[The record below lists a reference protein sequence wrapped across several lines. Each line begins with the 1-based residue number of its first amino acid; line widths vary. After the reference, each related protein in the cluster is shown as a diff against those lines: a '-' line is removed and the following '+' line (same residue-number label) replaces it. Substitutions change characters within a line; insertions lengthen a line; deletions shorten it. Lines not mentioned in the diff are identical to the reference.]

1 MEESEGNRGEG
12 CLIISPRIKKGGKR
26 DGWRRR
32 SEGEREGG
40 EKERGRSIEW
50 KGGVREGEGKSR
62 MHI

>member
-12 CLIISPRIKKGGKR
+12 CLIIR

-32 SEGEREGG
+32 SEGEREEG